1 MKRIGWFL
9 AFFGFLLQVGISVDN
24 DQRWARVVIL
34 HTNDTH
40 GNLLPFSYP
49 ENISLDTQE
58 AKLAFKSDIGGVA
71 RRATLLQQLRQELPG
86 QTLTVDC
93 GDFMDGTPFSLRYK
107 GSADVAVMNAC
118 GYEYATLGNHEF
130 NNTLTQVKKLIKEAK
145 FTFVGANVVDRK
157 TGKPLCTPYA
167 IAERDG
173 VKIAFFG
180 LVTTDTRTYP
190 AAEEGVDIPDA
201 VEAARQIVPELR
213 KQADLVVLLS
223 HLGIQEEESL
233 ARRVPGIDVIVGGHS
248 HTRLTEARFI
258 DWNLKD
264 APNLGGTL
272 LVQAHQWGGE
282 LGRLDLLIGRDPET
296 QKWRLMAYKYQLLP
310 ITDEIPEDPKTA
322 KVVERYWKPIAKQYG
337 EVVARATDDFVQRGD
352 DLAHYYLVGDCVR
365 AEMGSQL
372 DFQNVSGI
380 RIQLA
385 RGAITRYDLAKMM
398 PFGNTVVK
406 FEIKGRELKEILQRR
421 RPTVSGIRYRVE
433 NGQLTEATVDGKSI
447 DDDAVYTGTTNSYF
461 AKMYLKPLNVDYVD
475 TGEDML
481 EVVARHLR
489 KVREVSPAFDGRRV
503 IKN

>member
-1 MKRIGWFL
+1 MKRIAWL
-9 AFFGFLLQVGISVDN
+9 IAFFGLLLQIGITVDSE
-24 DQRWARVVIL
+24 QRWARVVIL

-49 ENISLDTQE
+49 EQISPEAQE
-58 AKLAFKSDIGGVA
+58 AKLPFKQNIGGAA
-71 RRATLLQQLRQELPG
+71 RRATLVQQLRQEMPG
-86 QTLTVDC
+86 QTLFVDC

-130 NNTLTQVKKLIKEAK
+130 NNTFAQVKNLIKEAK
-145 FTFVGANVVDRK
+145 FTFVGANVIDRK

-173 VKIAFFG
+173 VRVALFG

-190 AAEEGVDIPDA
+190 AAEEGVDLPDA
-201 VEAARQIVPELR
+201 VDAARRLVPELR

-223 HLGIQEEESL
+223 HLGIQGEESL

-248 HTRLTEARFI
+248 HTRLSEARFI
-258 DWNLKD
+258 DWNMKD

-296 QKWRLMAYKYQLLP
+296 QKWRLMAYKYRLLP
-310 ITDEIPEDPKTA
+310 VTREVSEDPKVK
-322 KVVERYWKPIAKQYG
+322 KVVDRFWKPIAKQYG
-337 EVVARATDDFVQRGD
+337 EVVGTATADFVERGD
-352 DLAHYYLVGDCVR
+352 DLSHYYLVGDSVR
-365 AEMGSQL
+365 AEIGSQFDL
-372 DFQNVSGI
+372 QNMFGV
-380 RIQLA
+380 RIQPA
-385 RGAITRYDLAKMM
+385 QGPITRYELAKMM
-398 PFGNTVVK
+398 PFGNTVIK
-406 FEIKGRELKEILQRR
+406 FEIRGSDLKELLLRR

-433 NGQLTEATVDGKSI
+433 RGRLTEATIDGTPI
-447 DDDAVYTGTTNSYF
+447 EDDQTYLGTTNSYF
-461 AKMYLKPLNVDYVD
+461 ARMYLKPLNIGYVD
-475 TGEDML
+475 TGEEML

-489 KVREVSPAFDGRRV
+489 KMKEVSPAFDGRRV
-503 IKN
+503 IRN

>member
-1 MKRIGWFL
+1 MKRIAWL
-9 AFFGFLLQVGISVDN
+9 IAFFGLLLQVGITVDSE
-24 DQRWARVVIL
+24 QRWARVVIL

-49 ENISLDTQE
+49 ENISPDTQE
-58 AKLAFKSDIGGVA
+58 AGLPVKHDIGGAA
-71 RRATLLQQLRQELPG
+71 RRATLLQQLRKELPG

-93 GDFMDGTPFSLRYK
+93 GDFMDGTPFSLHYK

-145 FTFVGANVVDRK
+145 FTFVGANIVERK
-157 TGKPLCTPYA
+157 TGKPLCPPYA
-167 IAERDG
+167 IVERDG
-173 VKIAFFG
+173 IKIALFG

-190 AAEEGVDIPDA
+190 AAEEGVDLPDA
-201 VEAARQIVPELR
+201 VESARQIVPELR

-248 HTRLTEARFI
+248 HTRLTEARLI

-264 APNLGGTL
+264 APNMGGTL

-296 QKWRLMAYKYQLLP
+296 QKWRLIAYKYQLIP
-310 ITDEIPEDPKTA
+310 ITNQITEDPKTA
-322 KVVERYWKPIAKQYG
+322 NIVKRYWKPIAKRYG
-337 EVVARATDDFVQRGD
+337 EVVARARNDFVQRGD
-352 DLAHYYLVGDCVR
+352 DLTHYYLVGDSVR
-365 AEMGSQL
+365 AEMGSQFDL
-372 DFQNVSGI
+372 QNLSGI

-385 RGAITRYDLAKMM
+385 RGTITRYDLAKMM
-398 PFGNTVVK
+398 PFGNTVTK
-406 FEIKGRELKEILQRR
+406 FDIKGRDLKEILQRR
-421 RPTVSGIRYRVE
+421 RPTVSGIRYKIE
-433 NGQLTEATVDGKSI
+433 NGRLTEATINGQPI
-447 DDDAVYTGTTNSYF
+447 DDDKTYSGTTNSYF
-461 AKMYLKPLNVDYVD
+461 ARMYLKPMNIGYVD
-475 TGEDML
+475 TGIDLL

-489 KVREVSPAFDGRRV
+489 KVKEVSPSFDGRRV
-503 IKN
+503 IIN

>member
-9 AFFGFLLQVGISVDN
+9 ALFGFLLQVGISVDS

-49 ENISLDTQE
+49 ENIAPDTQE

-71 RRATLLQQLRQELPG
+71 RRATLLQQLRQELLG

-145 FTFVGANVVDRK
+145 FTFVGANVIDRK
-157 TGKPLCTPYA
+157 TGKTLCTPYA

-173 VKIAFFG
+173 VKIALFG

-201 VEAARQIVPELR
+201 VESARQIVPELR
-213 KQADLVVLLS
+213 RQADLVVLLS

-258 DWNLKD
+258 DWNMKD

-322 KVVERYWKPIAKQYG
+322 KVVERYWKPLAKQYG

-385 RGAITRYDLAKMM
+385 RGTITRYDLAKMM

-421 RPTVSGIRYRVE
+421 RPTVSGIRYRLD
-433 NGQLTEATVDGKSI
+433 NGQLTEAMVGGLPI
-447 DDDAVYTGTTNSYF
+447 DDDGVYTGTTNSYF
-461 AKMYLKPLNVDYVD
+461 ARMYLKPLNVDYMD

-489 KVREVSPAFDGRRV
+489 KVKEVSPAFDGRRV

>member
-9 AFFGFLLQVGISVDN
+9 ALFGFLLQVGISVDS

-49 ENISLDTQE
+49 ENISPDTQE

-71 RRATLLQQLRQELPG
+71 RRATLLQQLRQELLG

-145 FTFVGANVVDRK
+145 FTFVGANVIDRK
-157 TGKPLCTPYA
+157 TGKTLCTPYA

-173 VKIAFFG
+173 VKIALFG

-201 VEAARQIVPELR
+201 VESARQIVPELR
-213 KQADLVVLLS
+213 RQADLVVLLS

-322 KVVERYWKPIAKQYG
+322 KVVERYWKPLAKQYG

-385 RGAITRYDLAKMM
+385 RGTITRYDLAKMM

-421 RPTVSGIRYRVE
+421 RPTVSGIRYRLD
-433 NGQLTEATVDGKSI
+433 NGQLTEAMVGGLPI
-447 DDDAVYTGTTNSYF
+447 DDDGVYTGTTNSYF
-461 AKMYLKPLNVDYVD
+461 ARMYLKPLNVDYMD

-489 KVREVSPAFDGRRV
+489 KVKEVSPAFDGRRV

>member
-9 AFFGFLLQVGISVDN
+9 ALFGFLLQVGISVDS

-49 ENISLDTQE
+49 ENIAPDTQE

-71 RRATLLQQLRQELPG
+71 RRATLLQQLRQELLG

-130 NNTLTQVKKLIKEAK
+130 NNTLTQVKRLIKEAK
-145 FTFVGANVVDRK
+145 FTFVSANLIERK
-157 TGKPLCTPYA
+157 TGKQLCTPYA

-173 VKIAFFG
+173 VKIALFG

-201 VEAARQIVPELR
+201 VESARQIVPELR
-213 KQADLVVLLS
+213 RQADLVVLLS

-322 KVVERYWKPIAKQYG
+322 KVVERYWKPLAKQYG

-385 RGAITRYDLAKMM
+385 RGTITRYDLAKMM

-421 RPTVSGIRYRVE
+421 RPTVSGIRYRLD
-433 NGQLTEATVDGKSI
+433 NGQLTEATVGGLPI
-447 DDDAVYTGTTNSYF
+447 DDDGVYTGTTNSYF
-461 AKMYLKPLNVDYVD
+461 ARMYLKPLNVDYMD

-489 KVREVSPAFDGRRV
+489 KVKEVSPAFDGRRV